1 MSYFLCTVNHYLH
14 WKLSTYSKIR
24 TMPNLSNNWS
34 KQPQSSFTEKLGD
47 TIKPKGALKPRVQ
60 QGIKKLQ
67 LQIKKLDTMLT
78 SLQERDAKLFQRI
91 VEATQNHDTQT
102 SKVLGNELAEVRKVT
117 KILSSARI
125 ALEQIELRLTT
136 CSDLGD
142 TVVAIMPTMG
152 LMKNLKA
159 SLGKVMPGAEQ
170 EIGQMAEMLGGFMT
184 ESFSGDSAFGMDE
197 TTNAE
202 SENILKEAAAVAE
215 SSAGQM
221 FPSVPSNTEEATTTK
236 SL

>member
-1 MSYFLCTVNHYLH
+1 
-14 WKLSTYSKIR
+14 
-24 TMPNLSNNWS
+24 MPNLQNKWS
-34 KQPQSSFTEKLGD
+34 KQPQPTITEKIND
-47 TIKPKGALKPRVQ
+47 TIKPKGALKPRVEN
-60 QGIKKLQ
+60 GIKKLR
-67 LQIKKLDTMLT
+67 LQIKKLDSMLT
-78 SLQERDAKLFQRI
+78 NLQDRDAKLFQRI

-136 CSDLGD
+136 FNDLGD

-152 LMKNLKA
+152 LMKNLKS

-184 ESFSGDSAFGMDE
+184 ESFSGDAAFGTDE
-197 TTNAE
+197 TMTAE
-202 SENILKEAAAVAE
+202 SESILKEAAAVAE

-221 FPSVPSNTEEATTTK
+221 FPSVPTDTQGSTTTTK
-236 SL
+236 SF

>member
-1 MSYFLCTVNHYLH
+1 MPS
-14 WKLSTYSKIR
+14 LSTK
-24 TMPNLSNNWS
+24 WS
-34 KQPQSSFTEKLGD
+34 KQPQPSLAEKIND
-47 TIKPKGALKPRVQ
+47 TIKPKGALKPRVSE
-60 QGIKKLQ
+60 GIKKIQ
-67 LQIKKLDTMLT
+67 LQIKKLDTMLL

-91 VEATQNHDTQT
+91 VDATQKHDTQT
-102 SKVLGNELAEVRKVT
+102 SKVLGNELAEVRKVI

-152 LMKNLKA
+152 LMKNLKS
-159 SLGKVMPGAEQ
+159 SLGKVMPGAEA

-184 ESFSGDSAFGMDE
+184 ESFAGDAAFGINE
-197 TTNAE
+197 ATNSE
-202 SENILKEAAAVAE
+202 SESILKEAAAVAE

-221 FPSVPSNTEEATTTK
+221 FPSVPSEADSSIETTSK
-236 SL
+236 FY

>member
-1 MSYFLCTVNHYLH
+1 
-14 WKLSTYSKIR
+14 
-24 TMPNLSNNWS
+24 MPNLTNKWT
-34 KQPQSSFTEKLGD
+34 KPPQSSITEKINE

-60 QGIKKLQ
+60 EGIKKLQ
-67 LQIKKLDTMLT
+67 LQIKKLDSMLT
-78 SLQERDAKLFQRI
+78 NLQERDAKLFQRI
-91 VEATQNHDTQT
+91 VDATQKHDTQT
-102 SKVLGNELAEVRKVT
+102 SKVLGNELAEVRKVS

-152 LMKNLKA
+152 LMKNLKS
-159 SLGKVMPGAEQ
+159 SLGKIMPGAEQ

-184 ESFSGDSAFGMDE
+184 ESFSGDAAFGIDE

-221 FPSVPSNTEEATTTK
+221 FPSVPSDSQEATTSK
-236 SL
+236 FF

>member
-1 MSYFLCTVNHYLH
+1 MS
-14 WKLSTYSKIR
+14 
-24 TMPNLSNNWS
+24 NLSNKWS
-34 KQPQSSFTEKLGD
+34 KPQQSGITEKIND

-60 QGIKKLQ
+60 DGIKKLQ
-67 LQIKKLDTMLT
+67 LQIKKLDSMLT
-78 SLQERDAKLFQRI
+78 SLQDRDAKLFQRI
-91 VEATQNHDTQT
+91 VDATQHHDIQT
-102 SKVLGNELAEVRKVT
+102 SRVLGNELAEVRKVS

-152 LMKNLKA
+152 LMKNLKS

-170 EIGQMAEMLGGFMT
+170 EISQMAEMLGGFMT
-184 ESFSGDSAFGMDE
+184 ESFSGDTAFGIDE
-197 TTNAE
+197 TTSSE

-221 FPSVPSNTEEATTTK
+221 FPSVPTDNQTATTTK
-236 SL
+236 FL